1 LALHGIPSIHNHQE
15 GVGGMDTSH
24 YWSSRPLSELTGS
37 EHHWLFLPGAL
48 TPRLKAMGDY
58 SIEVVEQ
65 SHGPLNPEEAQALNV
80 PPMTIGWVRE
90 VVMKLDGEACVTA
103 RSLTSV
109 PALSGDWADLNGYG
123 RRPLAEILYTSEQTL
138 REPFQCALLPP
149 GVPLAAL
156 SHRYAPQAKRLLARR
171 SRFTRNGSALLVS
184 ECFLPAFWARV
195 EYAQALKSA

>member
-1 LALHGIPSIHNHQE
+1 
-15 GVGGMDTSH
+15 MDTSH

-80 PPMTIGWVRE
+80 APNTIGWVRE

-109 PALSGDWADLNGYG
+109 PALNGDWADLNGYG

-138 REPFQCALLPP
+138 REPFQCALLSP
-149 GVPLAAL
+149 GAPLAAL
-156 SHRYAPQAKRLLARR
+156 SYRFAPQAKRLLARR